1 MRKTPVVAIDGP
13 SGAGKSTVARGVAK
27 ALNFAFI
34 DTGSLYRAVAWL
46 ANTVKI
52 DWEDGSTLGKLAR
65 AHDFS
70 FNSLGELFI
79 DGDGVG
85 TRIRTPE
92 MSLGASRVAQHQEVR
107 QALSEVQRRLSESGG
122 VVLEGRDIG
131 TVVFPNA
138 EMKFFL
144 TASTRVR
151 AQRRFEEL
159 LALGEHV
166 TLADVERDLEQRDE
180 QDRNRVVSPLKQ
192 AEDAQVI
199 ICDNLDADEVVELMV
214 SKITAKFPLT
224 SN

>member
-34 DTGSLYRAVAWL
+34 DTGALYRAVAWL
-46 ANTVKI
+46 ANAKEM
-52 DWEDGSTLGKLAR
+52 DWEDGPVLGQLAR
-65 AHDFS
+65 AHDFK
-70 FNSLGELFI
+70 FNSLGELFV

-92 MSLGASRVAQHQEVR
+92 MSLGASRVAQHPEVR
-107 QALSEVQRRLSESGG
+107 QALSDVQRRLSESGG

-151 AQRRFEEL
+151 AQRRFDEL
-159 LALGEHV
+159 LALGEDV
-166 TLADVERDLEQRDE
+166 TLADVERDQEQRDE
-180 QDRNRVVSPLKQ
+180 QDRNRAVSPLKQ
-192 AEDAQVI
+192 AEDAEVI
-199 ICDNLDADEVVELMV
+199 NCDNLDADEVIERMV
-214 SKITAKFPLT
+214 SKISAKFPLT

>member
-34 DTGSLYRAVAWL
+34 DTGALYRAVAWL
-46 ANTVKI
+46 ANAKEM
-52 DWEDGSTLGKLAR
+52 DWEDGPVLGQLAR
-65 AHDFS
+65 AHDFK
-70 FNSLGELFI
+70 FNSLGELFV

-92 MSLGASRVAQHQEVR
+92 MSLGASRVAQHPEVR
-107 QALSEVQRRLSESGG
+107 QALSDVQRRLSESGG

-144 TASTRVR
+144 TASNRVR
-151 AQRRFEEL
+151 AQRRFDEL
-159 LALGEHV
+159 LALGEDV
-166 TLADVERDLEQRDE
+166 TLADVERDQEQRDE
-180 QDRNRVVSPLKQ
+180 QDRNRAVSPLKQ
-192 AEDAQVI
+192 AEDAEVI
-199 ICDNLDADEVVELMV
+199 NCDNLDADEVIERMV
-214 SKITAKFPLT
+214 SKISAKFPLT

>member
-1 MRKTPVVAIDGP
+1 MRKSPVVAIDGP

-34 DTGSLYRAVAWL
+34 DTGALYRAVAWL
-46 ANTVKI
+46 ANAKEM
-52 DWEDGSTLGKLAR
+52 DWEDGPVLGQLAR
-65 AHDFS
+65 AHDFK
-70 FNSLGELFI
+70 FNSLGELFV

-92 MSLGASRVAQHQEVR
+92 MSLGASRVAQHPEVR
-107 QALSEVQRRLSESGG
+107 QALSDVQRRLSESGG

-144 TASTRVR
+144 TAGTRVR
-151 AQRRFEEL
+151 AQRRFDEL
-159 LALGEHV
+159 LALGEDV
-166 TLADVERDLEQRDE
+166 TLADVERDQEQRDE
-180 QDRNRVVSPLKQ
+180 QDRNRAVSPLKQ
-192 AEDAQVI
+192 AEDAEVI
-199 ICDNLDADEVVELMV
+199 NCDNLDADEVIERMV
-214 SKITAKFPLT
+214 SEISAKFPLT

>member
-1 MRKTPVVAIDGP
+1 MRKKPVVAIDGP

-27 ALNFAFI
+27 TLHFAFI
-34 DTGSLYRAVAWL
+34 DTGALYRAVAWL
-46 ANTVKI
+46 ANTEEI
-52 DWEDGSTLGKLAR
+52 DWEDGSALGQLAR
-65 AHDFS
+65 AHDFM
-70 FNSLGELFI
+70 FNPLGELFV

-85 TRIRTPE
+85 TRIRTPK
-92 MSLGASRVAQHQEVR
+92 MSLGASAVAKHPAVR
-107 QALSEVQRRLSESGG
+107 QALSDVQRHLSESGG

-159 LALGEHV
+159 LALGEDV
-166 TLADVERDLEQRDE
+166 TLADVERDQEQRDE
-180 QDRNRVVSPLKQ
+180 QDRNRAVSPLKQ
-192 AEDAQVI
+192 AEDAAVI
-199 ICDNLDADEVVELMV
+199 NCDNLDADEVIELMV
-214 SKITAKFPLT
+214 SKISAKFPLT